1 MGTVFGV
8 DPFGHYP
15 WEKLC
20 EYPSLQKEPLCTELF
35 KNTLDSQLK
44 TLAASTYYEVLA
56 RIMNYIQKLSQDD
69 VNKFLANISSRILE
83 INLDDKIIESF
94 LLQNEITD
102 KFSMSV

>member
-44 TLAASTYYEVLA
+44 TLAASTYYEVLT
-56 RIMNYIQKLSQDD
+56 RIMNYIQTLSQDD
-69 VNKFLANISSRILE
+69 IKKFLAKISSGILE
-83 INLDDKIIESF
+83 NNFNEKIIENF
-94 LLQNEITD
+94 MLQNEIYD